1 MTKTGKKDTSII
13 CLLWLGILLLL
24 FANLKMKVYLE
35 QLRDQTGTLTQR
47 ISINAM
53 MLKKQPPH
61 TMEDIL
67 ARSDAQLVTVLF
79 SDENYAAEAKS
90 VATLCDKEFDEKMS
104 SVSNESVLSEMQRRP
119 GMYGRLS
126 IPSVGVNVALFTGSA
141 QSLVDAPDSA
151 AYFPAG
157 NSMLIADH
165 WNQGFTKIKG
175 CHVGTRAY
183 IYKGASIQT
192 LTCTGI
198 CQGVNNDYDLLCADG
213 SSATMSGNTL
223 MYTCNGANYHDIT
236 ITFWS

>member
-90 VATLCDKEFDEKMS
+90 LATLCDKEFEEKMS

-175 CHVGTRAY
+175 CHVRTRAY

>member
-90 VATLCDKEFDEKMS
+90 LATLCDKEFEEKIS

-165 WNQGFTKIKG
+165 WNQGFTKIKK
-175 CHVGTRAY
+175 CHVGTQAY
-183 IYKGASIQT
+183 IYRGTSIQT
-192 LTCTGI
+192 LTCTGV
-198 CQGVNNDYDLLCADG
+198 CQGVNSDYDLLYADG
-213 SSATMSGNTL
+213 SSATMGGNTL